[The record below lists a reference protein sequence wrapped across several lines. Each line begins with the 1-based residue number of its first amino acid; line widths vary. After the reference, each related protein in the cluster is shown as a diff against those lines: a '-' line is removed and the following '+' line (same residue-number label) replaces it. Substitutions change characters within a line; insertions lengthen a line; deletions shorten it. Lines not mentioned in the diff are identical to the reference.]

1 MSVMRRAT
9 TIAFV
14 IVAACTPA
22 LQTAAPPTSTRP
34 AADQTTAPTPR
45 ALATASPLTT
55 IPPAALLR
63 AIVPGPIQRL
73 TERVGWVT
81 SAKGLSRTNDAG
93 VTWREIVVP
102 SSRFTELR
110 MIDELR
116 GWAVMLVERDQ
127 PQAGCAQ
134 VSAATPCRSIVAIT
148 TDGGETWQERLSIP
162 FTPNGPETIRGL
174 QAIDL
179 STAWVIAQNA
189 PCDRNGCPF
198 ELRGTTD
205 GGRTWTPHR
214 AATNAV
220 TRFASV
226 QRGWL
231 LSTHQAGGATVLVT
245 SDGGTSWRTGLLAAP
260 QQALALDAASNAV
273 AWAMTRDGAYCTASN
288 CSNYELFTTSD
299 GGTAWTSLGNP
310 KMQATCSGG
319 HLRGP
324 LFASETVG
332 WLGLALGA
340 GGANVGTGGLMR
352 TRDGGRTWDCRTDP
366 PNVNAVSAA
375 DPQHLWAS
383 SDRRDGSAWLY
394 QSDDGGDTWRR
405 VR

>member
-1 MSVMRRAT
+1 MRRAT
-9 TIAFV
+9 AIACL
-14 IVAACTPA
+14 IAAACAPA
-22 LQTAAPPTSTRP
+22 LPMVSPSPPSRPQETIGTSSP
-34 AADQTTAPTPR
+34 SVPPYAS
-45 ALATASPLTT
+45 ASPSATV
-55 IPPAALLR
+55 PPAALARVMVL
-63 AIVPGPIQRL
+63 GPIQRL

-81 SAKGLSRTNDAG
+81 TGKGLSRTTDAG
-93 VTWREIVVP
+93 VTWHEIVVP
-102 SSRFTELR
+102 SSRFTQLR

-116 GWAVMLVERDQ
+116 GWAVMIVERDQ
-127 PQAGCAQ
+127 PQAGCGPA
-134 VSAATPCRSIVAIT
+134 SATALCRSVVAVT

-189 PCDRNGCPF
+189 PCDTSGCPF

-205 GGRTWTPHR
+205 GGHTWVAHR

-220 TRFASV
+220 ARFASS

-231 LSTHQAGGATVLVT
+231 FFTTQTGGSTVLVT
-245 SDGGTSWRTGLLAAP
+245 SDGGTSWRMGLIAAP
-260 QQALALDAASNAV
+260 QQALAFDAASNAV
-273 AWAMTRDGAYCTASN
+273 AWALTRDGANCTASSCSAYELFMTRDGGAT
-288 CSNYELFTTSD
+288 
-299 GGTAWTSLGNP
+299 WTGLGNP
-310 KMQATCSGG
+310 KTQATCSGG
-319 HLRGP
+319 HLRST

-332 WLGLALGA
+332 WLGIGLGA
-340 GGANVGTGGLMR
+340 GGVNVGTGGLLR

-366 PNVNAVSAA
+366 PNVGAVSAA
-375 DPQHLWAS
+375 DPKRVWAA